1 MLGTFRNWVTI
12 IERTL
17 LAEGVDRRV
26 VRDALA
32 GSSNRGGGRVVATEA
47 SAIWSA
53 VEDLSHDPVFGLSML
68 RHIDWA
74 DLEELGMAMLAP
86 GPAETLLNRIVSYH
100 QLISDSIRLDLR
112 PTGERTE
119 LTITPQPGTHWR
131 SSEFTAAIIV
141 RALRARFGRRLSP
154 AGVTLGFDN
163 PTGTAAYRSYFRCP
177 LTCDDATTSLSF
189 HHTSLV
195 DRDVS
200 PAGQELAARIDE
212 LLDARAS
219 RLINQASARDA
230 TRTVLLSSMAGPGP
244 TLRATARTL
253 HQSERTLQ
261 RRLEREGT
269 SFAAVLDDTRRELAE
284 AWLAD
289 DSLTRAEIGYLLGFA
304 HASSFSRAL
313 RRWTTRGALSD
324 AGR

>member
-12 IERTL
+12 VERTL
-17 LAEGVDRRV
+17 LAEGVDRRA
-26 VRDALA
+26 VRAALA
-32 GSSNRGGGRVVATEA
+32 RSSGGGARVVAAEA
-47 SAIWSA
+47 SAIWNA
-53 VEDLSHDPVFGLSML
+53 VEELSDDPVFGLSML

-112 PTGERTE
+112 PAGELTE

-154 AGVTLGFDN
+154 ARVTLGFDN
-163 PTGTAAYRSYFRCP
+163 PTGSAAYRGYFRCP
-177 LTCDDATTSLSF
+177 LTSDNGATALIF
-189 HHTSLV
+189 HRASLV

-200 PAGQELAARIDE
+200 PAGLELAARIDE

-219 RLINQASARDA
+219 RLIDQASARDA
-230 TRTVLLSSMAGPGP
+230 TRTVLLSSMAGRSP

-269 SFAAVLDDTRRELAE
+269 SFGAVLDDTRRELAQ

-289 DSLTRAEIGYLLGFA
+289 GSLSRSEIGYLLGFA

-313 RRWTTRGALSD
+313 RRWSTREPPVTST
-324 AGR
+324 R